1 MRLFEKFKKSMPT
14 NEALCDAAVKL
25 VLEGRDKLYIKS
37 NFSSLIDEANDRIYK
52 SYLKAQAEVGEPI
65 IVERFTESKKGLF
78 EEFDSFFMSIFQSRK
93 SRAGDAFEHMIRSL
107 FKSLDY
113 PFAEQINIEGATPDF
128 VLPSEKRFREQP
140 LDCIIFTAKRTLRER
155 WRQVV
160 TEANKG
166 YGFFLA
172 TIDEKVSQSQIEQM
186 ARHKVFMVVPQKLKN
201 EKYSGYYSVLSF
213 EEFFARHLDPAMQ
226 RWQMG

>member
-1 MRLFEKFKKSMPT
+1 
-14 NEALCDAAVKL
+14 
-25 VLEGRDKLYIKS
+25 
-37 NFSSLIDEANDRIYK
+37 
-52 SYLKAQAEVGEPI
+52 
-65 IVERFTESKKGLF
+65 
-78 EEFDSFFMSIFQSRK
+78 
-93 SRAGDAFEHMIRSL
+93 
-107 FKSLDY
+107 
-113 PFAEQINIEGATPDF
+113 
-128 VLPSEKRFREQP
+128 
-140 LDCIIFTAKRTLRER
+140 
-155 WRQVV
+155 VV